1 MDTKIFYGMYR
12 PHNGEK
18 RERKTGKGKVR
29 PHITIRIHTKGHSQG
44 QQFADSAKL
53 DAEKANF

>member
-1 MDTKIFYGMYR
+1 MYR
-12 PHNGEK
+12 PNNREK
-18 RERKTGKGKVR
+18 RERKSEKGKVS

-53 DAEKANF
+53 NAEKANF